1 MCVLS
6 RRLSINVVSYRNALV
21 TDPYMRVVGA
31 EGIFA
36 IGDCS
41 TIKPDSIHKRAKELF
56 DK

>member
-1 MCVLS
+1 M
-6 RRLSINVVSYRNALV
+6 
-21 TDPYMRVVGA
+21 TDSYMRVLGA

-41 TIKPDSIHKRAKELF
+41 TISPDVIHKKAKELF